1 MRNVMIK
8 MADYRDN
15 NMHLAPGNFDYQLPL
30 IVLIYF
36 PEPVES
42 GHGNDSFSLKDVFCC
57 F

>member
-1 MRNVMIK
+1 MIK